1 MKTNHQRNN
10 RTIYE
15 KDIQSRSMLRYIVGP
30 LSLVKQANK
39 KKYNKMNYL
48 KKLFLILC
56 PMLFIGCTSY
66 KQAVYLRGDD
76 AAAILEQ
83 KNTLYEY
90 RVMPKDELTI
100 TISTS
105 DPAASVPFYRKIGQ
119 DRSQAPNNQG
129 MNNAKLLDYLVD
141 NDGNIDYPVLGKLR
155 VQGLTT
161 RECEAMIRQ
170 ALLEYL
176 SEEPTVT
183 VRVSNFK
190 VSVLGEVNRP
200 GTYSVQDERINI
212 FQALA
217 LAGDMTLFSVRKDVQ
232 LLREDSTGRTVTYHL
247 DLTQADITTSP
258 YYYLQQNDIIYVRPT
273 KSKVFSNTFNSNT
286 SMWTSLASLALAIL
300 STCIVVYY

>member
-1 MKTNHQRNN
+1 
-10 RTIYE
+10 
-15 KDIQSRSMLRYIVGP
+15 
-30 LSLVKQANK
+30 
-39 KKYNKMNYL
+39 MNY
-48 KKLFLILC
+48 KKLLLLLVC
-56 PMLFIGCTSY
+56 PLLFIGCTSY

-76 AAAILEQ
+76 TAAILEQ

-105 DPAASVPFYRKIGQ
+105 DPAASVPFYRRIGQ
-119 DRSQAPNNQG
+119 DRSQASNNQG
-129 MNNAKLLDYLVD
+129 MSNAKLLDYLVD

-161 RECEAMIRQ
+161 RECEAIIRK

-190 VSVLGEVNRP
+190 VSILGEVNRP
-200 GTYSVQDERINI
+200 GTFKVEDERINI

-217 LAGDMTLFSVRKDVQ
+217 LAGDMTLFSVRDDVQ
-232 LLREDSTGRTVTYHL
+232 LLREDSNGRVITHHL
-247 DLTQADITTSP
+247 DLTSADITTSP
-258 YYYLQQNDIIYVRPT
+258 FYYLQQNDILYVRPT
-273 KSKVFSNTFNSNT
+273 KAKVYSNTFNSNT
-286 SMWTSLASLALAIL
+286 SMWTSLVSIALTIL
-300 STCIVVYY
+300 STCIIVYY

>member
-1 MKTNHQRNN
+1 
-10 RTIYE
+10 
-15 KDIQSRSMLRYIVGP
+15 
-30 LSLVKQANK
+30 
-39 KKYNKMNYL
+39 MNYL

-56 PMLFIGCTSY
+56 PLLFIGCTSY
-66 KQAVYLRGDD
+66 KQSVYLRGDD
-76 AAAILEQ
+76 TDAILEQ

-119 DRSQAPNNQG
+119 DRSLAPNNQG

-141 NDGNIDYPVLGKLR
+141 NDGCIDYPVLGKLR
-155 VQGLTT
+155 VQGMTT

-232 LLREDSTGRTVTYHL
+232 LLREDSTGRTITYHL
-247 DLTQADITTSP
+247 DLTQANITSSP
-258 YYYLQQNDIIYVRPT
+258 YYYLQQNDIVYVRPT

-286 SMWTSLASLALAIL
+286 SMWTGLISLALAIL
-300 STCIVVYY
+300 STCIIVYY

>member
-1 MKTNHQRNN
+1 
-10 RTIYE
+10 
-15 KDIQSRSMLRYIVGP
+15 
-30 LSLVKQANK
+30 
-39 KKYNKMNYL
+39 MNY
-48 KKLFLILC
+48 KKLLLLIVC
-56 PMLFIGCTSY
+56 PLLFIGCTSY
-66 KQAVYLRGDD
+66 KQAVYLRSDD
-76 AAAILEQ
+76 TAAILEQ

-119 DRSQAPNNQG
+119 DRTLAPNHQG

-141 NDGNIDYPVLGKLR
+141 NDGYIDYPVLGKLR
-155 VQGLTT
+155 VQGMTT

-190 VSVLGEVNRP
+190 VSVLGEVNHP
-200 GTYSVQDERINI
+200 GTFKVEDERINI

-217 LAGDMTLFSVRKDVQ
+217 MAGDMTLFSIRKDVQ
-232 LLREDSTGRTVTYHL
+232 LLREDSTGRVVIHHL
-247 DLTQADITTSP
+247 DLTKADITQSP
-258 YYYLQQNDIIYVRPT
+258 FYYLQQNDILYVKPT
-273 KSKVFSNTFNSNT
+273 KGKVHSNTFNSNS
-286 SMWTSLASLALAIL
+286 SMWTNLVSVAISILA
-300 STCIVVYY
+300 TCIIVYY

>member
-1 MKTNHQRNN
+1 
-10 RTIYE
+10 
-15 KDIQSRSMLRYIVGP
+15 
-30 LSLVKQANK
+30 
-39 KKYNKMNYL
+39 MNY
-48 KKLFLILC
+48 KKNLFLILC
-56 PMLFIGCTSY
+56 PLLFIGCTSY

-258 YYYLQQNDIIYVRPT
+258 YYYLQQNDIVYVRPT

>member
-1 MKTNHQRNN
+1 
-10 RTIYE
+10 
-15 KDIQSRSMLRYIVGP
+15 
-30 LSLVKQANK
+30 
-39 KKYNKMNYL
+39 MNDL

-56 PMLFIGCTSY
+56 PLLFIGCTSY

>member
-1 MKTNHQRNN
+1 M
-10 RTIYE
+10 
-15 KDIQSRSMLRYIVGP
+15 S
-30 LSLVKQANK
+30 
-39 KKYNKMNYL
+39 YL

-56 PMLFIGCTSY
+56 PLLFIGCTSY

-105 DPAASVPFYRKIGQ
+105 DPSASVPFYRKIGQ
-119 DRSQAPNNQG
+119 DRSQVSNHQG

-141 NDGNIDYPVLGKLR
+141 NEGNIDYPVLGKLH
-155 VQGLTT
+155 VQGMTT
-161 RECEAMIRQ
+161 RECEAMIRKE
-170 ALLEYL
+170 LLEYL
-176 SEEPTVT
+176 SEEPNVT

-200 GTYSVQDERINI
+200 GTYTVEDERINI

-217 LAGDMTLFSVRKDVQ
+217 LAGDMTLFSVRSDVQ
-232 LLREDSTGRTVTYHL
+232 LLREDSTGRVVTHHL
-247 DLTQADITTSP
+247 DLTQANITASP
-258 YYYLQQNDIIYVRPT
+258 FYYLQQNDIIYVKPT
-273 KSKVFSNTFNSNT
+273 KSKVYSNTFDSNT
-286 SMWTSLASLALAIL
+286 SMWTSLVSIALSIL
-300 STCIVVYY
+300 STCIIVYY

>member
-1 MKTNHQRNN
+1 
-10 RTIYE
+10 
-15 KDIQSRSMLRYIVGP
+15 
-30 LSLVKQANK
+30 
-39 KKYNKMNYL
+39 MNY
-48 KKLFLILC
+48 KKLLLLFVC
-56 PMLFIGCTSY
+56 PLLFIGCTSY

-76 AAAILEQ
+76 TAAILEQ

-119 DRSQAPNNQG
+119 DRSLAPNHQG

-161 RECEAMIRQ
+161 RECEAMIRK

-190 VSVLGEVNRP
+190 VSVLGEVNHP
-200 GTYSVQDERINI
+200 GTFKVEDERINI

-217 LAGDMTLFSVRKDVQ
+217 MAGDMTLFSIRKDVQ
-232 LLREDSTGRTVTYHL
+232 LLREDSTGRVVIHHL
-247 DLTQADITTSP
+247 DLTKADITQSP
-258 YYYLQQNDIIYVRPT
+258 FYYLQQNDSLYVKPT
-273 KSKVFSNTFNSNT
+273 KGKVHSNTFNSNS
-286 SMWTSLASLALAIL
+286 SMWTNLVSVAISILA
-300 STCIVVYY
+300 TCIIVYY

>member
-1 MKTNHQRNN
+1 
-10 RTIYE
+10 
-15 KDIQSRSMLRYIVGP
+15 
-30 LSLVKQANK
+30 
-39 KKYNKMNYL
+39 MNYL

-56 PMLFIGCTSY
+56 PLLFIGCTSY

-129 MNNAKLLDYLVD
+129 LNNAKLLDYLVD

-273 KSKVFSNTFNSNT
+273 KGKVFSNTFNSNT